1 MTTTSSAP
9 KTWADGETLTF
20 TDFNAQIRDY
30 LLALCGPGNTYT
42 PTLSQGSATDIGK
55 TVTYSKYW
63 RAYKDVRWQFNLAV
77 NTNGGGS
84 GDIELTIP
92 VTAATGSGL
101 VIGQGTYYNQDGTNY
116 PVLIRLAS
124 TTKIEFVRADTTTDS
139 AVGTSPAI
147 ECSDGDYIKGSV
159 RYEAA

>member
-9 KTWADGETLTF
+9 KTWSDGETLTF

-30 LLALCGPGNTYT
+30 FLALCGPGNTYT
-42 PTLSQGSATDIGK
+42 PTISQGSATDIGK

-101 VIGQGTYYNQDGTNY
+101 PVGVGTYYNQDGTNY
-116 PVLIRLAS
+116 PVTIRLAS
-124 TTKIEFVRADTTTDS
+124 TTKIEFLRQDIATDS

-147 ECSDGDYIKGSV
+147 ECSDGDYIKGTV